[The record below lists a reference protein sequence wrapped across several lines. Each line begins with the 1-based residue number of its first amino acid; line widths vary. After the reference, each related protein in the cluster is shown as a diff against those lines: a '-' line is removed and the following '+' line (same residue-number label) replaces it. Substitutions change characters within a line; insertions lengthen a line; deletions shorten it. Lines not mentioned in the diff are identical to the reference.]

1 MEDAGR
7 DHVIRGAGPVQQG
20 SDLER
25 MHDERRPIHLTA
37 LPLVQS
43 ARVCERCR
51 GLWQLANEPRSEA
64 RVNHCV
70 QSYR

>member
-7 DHVIRGAGPVQQG
+7 DHVVRGAGRVQQR

-25 MHDERRPIHLTA
+25 VHDERRAVHLTA
-37 LPLVQS
+37 LSLVQS
-43 ARVCERCR
+43 PRVGERCR
-51 GLWQLANEPRSEA
+51 TLWQLANEPRSEV